1 MTNCFFFP
9 FFVEAPLDPEW
20 GEPYEPIWFSPIHDT
35 FTDEDCHQFNDTY
48 WTAKARQDWSK
59 CPDIF

>member
-1 MTNCFFFP
+1 MFFSFP
-9 FFVEAPLDPEW
+9 VEAPLDPEW